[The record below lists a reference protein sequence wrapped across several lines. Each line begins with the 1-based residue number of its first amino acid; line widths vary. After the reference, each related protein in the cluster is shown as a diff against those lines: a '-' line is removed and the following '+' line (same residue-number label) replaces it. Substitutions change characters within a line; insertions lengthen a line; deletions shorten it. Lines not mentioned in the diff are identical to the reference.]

1 MQECSLEFELSDVN
15 LPTTSQTTHINM
27 HSASLSLPLLD
38 LTLRPGPP
46 MPIPF
51 EVSFACG
58 HSLGGAVVLSV
69 VTWRDVFAIFQ
80 LAEPIL
86 VKEG

>member
-1 MQECSLEFELSDVN
+1 MR
-15 LPTTSQTTHINM
+15 INT
-27 HSASLSLPLLD
+27 HSAGKSLPLLD

-58 HSLGGAVVLSV
+58 HSLGGAVVLFV
-69 VTWRDVFAIFQ
+69 VTWQDVVAN
-80 LAEPIL
+80 
-86 VKEG
+86 VSN